1 MITDSEGLEEACEK
15 AKASGAVG
23 IDTEFVWNRTFY
35 PSLGLVQ
42 VGYPNGDTALI
53 DAPQIEDW
61 TPFAS
66 LMSDASTVKILHDA
80 QQDLVILQRV
90 CGAMPRNIFDTQRSA
105 GFIGFSST
113 ISLRDILKHLLRVRL
128 DKTETQSDWLARPL
142 TSAQL
147 EYAKDDVRD
156 SVRLM
161 EEILE
166 RADALGRRDW
176 IADEMAY
183 YEREEL
189 YVEADPDQVMPKVRG
204 SGALTH
210 RQRNILRS
218 LGSWRDRSA
227 RRRNLP
233 RSFILSD
240 EGLVSLVKNVPDSID
255 GLRPMKGLSERVLER
270 HRGRI
275 WEAIERGIEGD
286 LPELPSSTRATS
298 TPDDGYEARVDFA
311 LAFLKGVCM
320 TSKIDTALVANRAD
334 VTAFVVDA
342 KEDSVKAHRLLTGWR
357 ADFCGRTLLDLLL
370 GRGSLKM
377 DLKKSVPLYS
387 PEAE

>member
-1 MITDSEGLEEACEK
+1 
-15 AKASGAVG
+15 
-23 IDTEFVWNRTFY
+23 
-35 PSLGLVQ
+35 
-42 VGYPNGDTALI
+42 
-53 DAPQIEDW
+53 
-61 TPFAS
+61 
-66 LMSDASTVKILHDA
+66 
-80 QQDLVILQRV
+80 
-90 CGAMPRNIFDTQRSA
+90 
-105 GFIGFSST
+105 
-113 ISLRDILKHLLRVRL
+113 
-128 DKTETQSDWLARPL
+128 
-142 TSAQL
+142 
-147 EYAKDDVRD
+147 
-156 SVRLM
+156 
-161 EEILE
+161 
-166 RADALGRRDW
+166 
-176 IADEMAY
+176 MAY

-189 YVEADPDQVMPKVRG
+189 YVEADPDRVMPRVRG

-270 HRGRI
+270 NRERI

-286 LPELPSSTRATS
+286 LPELPSSMRATS

-334 VTAFVVDA
+334 VTAFVVDI

>member
-66 LMSDASTVKILHDA
+66 LMSDASAVKILHDA

-166 RADALGRRDW
+166 RADALGRGDW
-176 IADEMAY
+176 IANEMAY

-189 YVEADPDQVMPKVRG
+189 YVEADPDRVMPRVRG

-270 HRGRI
+270 NRERI

-286 LPELPSSTRATS
+286 LPELPSSMRATS

-334 VTAFVVDA
+334 VTAFVVDI